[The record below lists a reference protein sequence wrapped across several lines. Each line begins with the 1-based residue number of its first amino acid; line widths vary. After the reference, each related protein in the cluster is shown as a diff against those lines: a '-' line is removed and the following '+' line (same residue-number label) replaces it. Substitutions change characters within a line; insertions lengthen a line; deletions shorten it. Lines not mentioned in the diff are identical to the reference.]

1 MKVEKDILKVWR
13 KFLDPENVYY
23 DAKDMG
29 ADHRTLKKAVRT
41 GKCSKPVY
49 DKINAFIAKK
59 TIEINP
65 LLKHLKK

>member
-13 KFLDPENVYY
+13 KLLDPENVYY
-23 DAKDMG
+23 DAKEIG
-29 ADHRTLKKAVRT
+29 SDHRTIKKAVKT

-59 TIEINP
+59 QIETTE
-65 LLKHLKK
+65 LLQNLKK